1 MSTLLGSGLLESR
14 FLALHRCSV
23 MNCLANALVS
33 SAATDVAAHG
43 VINFRVAWQ
52 CFFREQRHCGH
63 DLPWLTISALRNVD
77 FHPGLLHWM
86 SAIGRKSLDGGD
98 LFTRDVRYGRHTRT
112 GRFAF
117 DMYRAGSA

>member
-1 MSTLLGSGLLESR
+1 
-14 FLALHRCSV
+14 

-33 SAATDVAAHG
+33 SAATNVATHG
-43 VINFRVAWQ
+43 VVNFRVARRRFFSKQ
-52 CFFREQRHCGH
+52 CYCGH

-98 LFTRDVRYGRHTRT
+98 LFTRDVRYGRYTRT
-112 GRFAF
+112 GRLAF
-117 DMYRAGSA
+117 DMYRTGSA